1 MKSIAVVLTGL
12 AVLAAAEQTNKRAS
26 ATDPTP
32 PTLEQLCVGFTND
45 DTCQREA
52 HICLTKTGVKRGK
65 DFWEKIS
72 TCLEGR
78 HPPPLDQLCAGFTDR
93 NVCQRATQA
102 CADEIGENDW
112 VKITTCLEGKPH
124 GLATFDRGE
133 DQGQPQGFA
142 TFDRGE
148 DQGQPQGFA
157 TFDRG
162 EDQGQ
167 PQGFATFDRGE
178 DQGQPQEFA
187 TFDRAV
193 PSTRESLPP
202 VRSST
207 SLQNDFAACERESE
221 VCAAAEASFTWTAVY
236 KRSEGKRLGWRA
248 HTERQE
254 FKADLGVDT
263 NCRNGASRIDFV
275 F

>member
-93 NVCQRATQA
+93 NVCQRATQE

-124 GLATFDRGE
+124 GLATFDRGVRIKDNLKDLLPLIGVRIKDNPKDLLPLIGVRIKDNLKDLLPLIGVRIKDNPKDLLPLIGVRIKDNLKDLLPLIGVRIKE
-133 DQGQPQGFA
+133 NLLSPKTVAEFYARTGF
-142 TFDRGE
+142 
-148 DQGQPQGFA
+148 
-157 TFDRG
+157 
-162 EDQGQ
+162 
-167 PQGFATFDRGE
+167 
-178 DQGQPQEFA
+178 
-187 TFDRAV
+187 
-193 PSTRESLPP
+193 
-202 VRSST
+202 
-207 SLQNDFAACERESE
+207 NDS
-221 VCAAAEASFTWTAVY
+221 
-236 KRSEGKRLGWRA
+236 
-248 HTERQE
+248 
-254 FKADLGVDT
+254 D
-263 NCRNGASRIDFV
+263 CRRHLNDCL
-275 F
+275 